1 MDKEVI
7 KAKIEELEEKLKA
20 CQKEGYKQLQE
31 ENFMEKLVKQINT
44 MQNEGKAPKYIVAD
58 FIGRSKLQCMLREY
72 MRGETLFSE
81 REGITFRGLKV
92 INVEECVLVLE
103 EEEK

>member
-1 MDKEVI
+1 MSEK
-7 KAKIEELEEKLKA
+7 EEKLKE
-20 CQKEGYKQLQE
+20 CQKECYKQLQA
-31 ENFMEKLVKQINT
+31 ENFMAKLIKQINT
-44 MQNEGKAPKYIVAD
+44 MEREGKPPKYIVAD
-58 FIGRSKLQCMLREY
+58 FVGRAKLQCMLREY